1 MSATHEPDW
10 QHARRLMAQLGPHY
24 ASDIARNSQRVKEL
38 YAPLLRTAHEG
49 IAITRD
55 LAYGPDPRQVL
66 DIFRPA
72 GAAGAGVLVFV
83 HGGAFVRGARSVP
96 EGVYDNV
103 LLWFARRGFV
113 GVNVEYRLAPGAA
126 YPEGAADVARAMDWV
141 HAHIAGHGG
150 DPARV
155 LLMGHSAGGT
165 HVATYA
171 CDPVLDTPC
180 RARALVLVSA
190 RLRADRSPRNPNAA
204 GVAAYFGDD
213 ASLDE
218 ARSPVTHAARCP
230 VPVCIVVAEYE
241 NPLLDLYGVEFAA
254 RLAAKTGALPRLL
267 QCRHHNHMS
276 VVAHFDSGEDA
287 LGLELLDF
295 WASVRVRS
303 PSINPSPACRPG

>member
-1 MSATHEPDW
+1 MSAPDKLGW
-10 QHARRLMAQLGPHY
+10 QGARRLMAQLGPQY
-24 ASDIARNSQRVKEL
+24 TQDIAGNSQRVKEL
-38 YAPLLRTAHEG
+38 YAPLLRSPQEG

-55 LAYGPDPRQVL
+55 LAYGPHPRQVL

-72 GAAGAGVLVFV
+72 DASSADVLVFV
-83 HGGAFVRGARSVP
+83 HGGAFVRGAKWVP
-96 EGVYDNV
+96 EGLYDNV

-113 GVNVEYRLAPGAA
+113 GVNIEYRLAPDAPYPQGAL
-126 YPEGAADVARAMDWV
+126 DVARAMDWV
-141 HAHIAGHGG
+141 HAHVASHGG

-171 CDPVLDTPC
+171 CDPVLQEPC

-190 RLRADRSPRNPNAA
+190 RLRADRSPCNPNAA

-213 ASLDE
+213 AALDE

-230 VPVCIVVAEYE
+230 VPVCVVVAEYE

-254 RLAAKTGALPRLL
+254 RLAAQAGRLPRLL

-276 VVAHFDSGEDA
+276 VVAHFDCGEDA

-295 WASVRVRS
+295 WSSVRA
-303 PSINPSPACRPG
+303 PGPGLTPSPACCPG